1 MKFVVPLKGTKMLK
15 KEFIEE
21 LVEILDEGRVM
32 VDVPMAEWTSFKA
45 GGQAE
50 CMVHP
55 RSDEEI
61 INIVKFA
68 RKNNIPY
75 YILGNGTNTLVRDGG
90 IKGIVIGLYQN
101 FNAIDIDE
109 ESGEVVVKAGTLLSA
124 VANLAC
130 RAGLSGIEFAGGIP
144 GCIGGAIKMNAG
156 AYDGEMKDIVKCV
169 KILHNDLNIQEY
181 CNEEMGFGY
190 RTSAVKDN
198 DIVLEIKMKLT
209 PKDPGKIRAKM
220 VDFSKKR
227 KEKQP
232 INMPSAGSAFKRPD
246 GHYAGKLIQD
256 SGLQGYTV
264 GGAQVS
270 KKHAGFVVN
279 TGKATATDVEEIL
292 KDIKDKVYEKH
303 NVELE
308 KEIII
313 IGDDE

>member
-1 MKFVVPLKGTKMLK
+1 MLIDEMKNK
-15 KEFIEE
+15 
-21 LVEILDEGRVM
+21 LVEMLDEGRVM
-32 VDVPMAEWTSFKA
+32 FDVPMAEWTSFKT
-45 GGQAE
+45 GGEAE

-55 RSDEEI
+55 KTEDEI

-68 RKNNIPY
+68 KENKIPY

-90 IKGIVIGLYQN
+90 IQGIIIGLYQN

-109 ESGEVVVKAGTLLSA
+109 QTGIVTVKAGALLSA

-144 GCIGGAIKMNAG
+144 GCIGGAVKMNAG
-156 AYDGEMKDIVKCV
+156 AYDGEMKDIIQSV
-169 KILHNDLNIQEY
+169 KILHDNLSVKEY
-181 CNEEMGFGY
+181 SAQEMGFDY
-190 RTSAVKDN
+190 RKSNVRES
-198 DIVLEIKMKLT
+198 DIVLETTLGLKKKET
-209 PKDPGKIRAKM
+209 SKIRARM
-220 VDFSKKR
+220 VELSKKR

-232 INMPSAGSAFKRPD
+232 LNMPSAGSAFKRPK
-246 GHYAGKLIQD
+246 GNYAGKLIQEA
-256 SGLQGYTV
+256 GLQGYTV

-279 TGKATATDVEEIL
+279 TGKATAKDVETIL
-292 KDIKDKVYEKH
+292 KDIKEKVYEKH

-313 IGDDE
+313 IGDDKKDN